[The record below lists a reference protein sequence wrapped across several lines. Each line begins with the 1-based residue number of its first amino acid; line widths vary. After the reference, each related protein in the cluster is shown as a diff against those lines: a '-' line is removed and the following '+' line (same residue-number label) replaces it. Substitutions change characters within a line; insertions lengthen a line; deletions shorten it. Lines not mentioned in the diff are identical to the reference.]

1 MFLYGGLMARII
13 ENLRGRRIIEISPD
27 DVINIVR
34 EYQNIVRTQLSYAE
48 LREVLC
54 KMNLC
59 IPEDI

>member
-1 MFLYGGLMARII
+1 MARII